1 MLVYVLSDLHLSS
14 NEEIPLWI
22 IEKIKKADLTL
33 LNGDITSQS
42 ILDEICSH
50 SKCLAVKGN
59 CDSLDLPLKNVFELE
74 GIKCGQVHG
83 DNVSPRGDWD
93 QLYDIALSLD
103 VNILFSGHTHN
114 FSVYE
119 YKNKLFV
126 NPGSATGS
134 PGVICDREIETIA
147 ELILEKN
154 EIHVKIISE
163 NNVLIDLKFKK
174 DSFK

>member
-14 NEEIPLWI
+14 NDKIPQWI
-22 IEKIKKADLTL
+22 IDKIKNADLTL
-33 LNGDITSQS
+33 VNGDITSQS
-42 ILDEICSH
+42 ILEEIKSY

-59 CDSLDLPLKNVFELE
+59 CDSLDLPIKNVFELN

-83 DNVSPRGDWD
+83 DEVSPRGDWD
-93 QLYDIALSLD
+93 QLYDIAHSLD

-134 PGVICDREIETIA
+134 PGLICDREIETIA
-147 ELILEKN
+147 ELILEKD
-154 EIHVKIISE
+154 EIYIKIISE
-163 NNVLIDLKFKK
+163 NKVFIELKFKK
-174 DSFK
+174 DCFK

>member
-14 NEEIPLWI
+14 NDKIPSWI
-22 IEKIKKADLTL
+22 IEKIKRGNLTL
-33 LNGDITSQS
+33 INGDITSQQV
-42 ILDEICSH
+42 LDEICSF

-59 CDSLDLPLKNVFELE
+59 CDSLILPRSNVFELG

-83 DNVSPRGDWD
+83 DGVSPRGDWD
-93 QLYDIALSLD
+93 QLYEIAISLN

-119 YKNKLFV
+119 YKNKLFI

-134 PGVICDREIETIA
+134 PGLICDRKLETIG
-147 ELILEKN
+147 
-154 EIHVKIISE
+154 EITFKDKDLFVKIISE
-163 NNVLIDLKFKK
+163 NNVLINLKFKK
-174 DSFK
+174 DCFK